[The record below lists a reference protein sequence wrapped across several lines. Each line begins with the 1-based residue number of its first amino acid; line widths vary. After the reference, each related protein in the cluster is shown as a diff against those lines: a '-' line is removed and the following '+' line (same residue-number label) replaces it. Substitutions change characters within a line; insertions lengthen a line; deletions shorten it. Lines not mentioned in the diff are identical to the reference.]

1 MANPEQSVSSRFSFF
16 FFFCYTVH
24 CQNLMWEICL
34 DTTAYISKVWYT
46 YNCDHVQTLKD
57 DHHETAK
64 PLAQDIISKADGYRQ
79 QTGHVISLSNQSAW
93 IQRSVLS
100 LSPASTGK
108 VIAKYNLV
116 HKLMKDPLPGGR
128 KNQDVAGLVFIESL
142 FGMTGL
148 SGMGCS
154 HHHLCLIWPHYVL
167 MIFQTAS
174 SDLTSWRNAL

>member
-1 MANPEQSVSSRFSFF
+1 
-16 FFFCYTVH
+16 
-24 CQNLMWEICL
+24 MWEICL
-34 DTTAYISKVWYT
+34 DTTAFISKVWST

-57 DHHETAK
+57 DHHETAE

-79 QTGHVISLSNQSAW
+79 QTGRVISLSNQSAW

-116 HKLMKDPLPGGR
+116 RKLMKDPLPGSR

-142 FGMTGL
+142 LGKTGL
-148 SGMGCS
+148 SGKGRS
-154 HHHLCLIWPHYVL
+154 PHHLCLIGPHYVL